1 MDDRNLSEE
10 PVSPFM
16 DVPSLAVLVE
26 GCAELRSPVD
36 ATRGITPQK
45 MAPGKAGAGMGCL
58 GPDARGAAS
67 SPP

>member
-36 ATRGITPQK
+36 AT
-45 MAPGKAGAGMGCL
+45 
-58 GPDARGAAS
+58 
-67 SPP
+67 